1 MKIQDLMQKS
11 GVASGTSGTRVLV
24 TQMTDEV
31 CAAYVAAFLIVIA
44 RSFNFERVALSM
56 GLRPSSLAIA
66 AACARRISHTKP
78 QPLISIQNRQSLH
91 IKSTSSEFTQLK
103 T

>member
-1 MKIQDLMQKS
+1 MQKS
-11 GVASGTSGTRVLV
+11 GVAFGTSGTRGLV
-24 TQMTDEV
+24 AQMTDEV

-44 RSFNFERVALSM
+44 RSFNFERVALGM
-56 GLRPSSLAIA
+56 DLRPSSPAIA
-66 AACARRISHTKP
+66 AACARRMSHTKP
-78 QPLISIQNRQSLH
+78 QPLISIQSRQSLQ